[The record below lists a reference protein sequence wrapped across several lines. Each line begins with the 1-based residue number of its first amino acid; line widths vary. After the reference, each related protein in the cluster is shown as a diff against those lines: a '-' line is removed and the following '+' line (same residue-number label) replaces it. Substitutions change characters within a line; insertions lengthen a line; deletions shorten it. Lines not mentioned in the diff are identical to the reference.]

1 MDAALFD
8 PFHYCALGHLHRGQ
22 TAGNPRLRYC
32 GSPLKYSVSEAGQE
46 KSVLSV
52 KLNRTGEVAVEPVVF
67 PPLRDLRTIRGTLEE
82 LLAPT
87 AGEFASADYIQI
99 TVLTQGTEMGAA
111 QKLRNVYP
119 NYLQIHYQNPA
130 AQALELEGRERLVRL
145 SLTES
150 YLAFYHQ
157 VTGQEL
163 SASGKAV
170 LEALDRQMEQER
182 EEENG

>member
-1 MDAALFD
+1 M
-8 PFHYCALGHLHRGQ
+8 
-22 TAGNPRLRYC
+22 
-32 GSPLKYSVSEAGQE
+32 
-46 KSVLSV
+46 
-52 KLNRTGEVAVEPVVF
+52 EPVAF
-67 PPLRDLRTIRGTLEE
+67 PPLRDLRTIRGTMEE

-87 AGEFASADYIQI
+87 AGEFASADYVQI

-130 AQALELEGRERLVRL
+130 AQTLELEGRERLVRL

-150 YLAFYHQ
+150 YLAFYRQ

-163 SASGKAV
+163 SAPGKAV
-170 LEALDRQMEQER
+170 LEALGRQMEQER